1 MNLRQCHEQVEHLKM
16 DTNVGNNFEF
26 QQIGNRTTTTTVIIT
41 FPSQEGICCF
51 TNNHF
56 QKKLSHSY
64 WELCLLASSTSPPS
78 PCAHTASHHF
88 MGFLCSR
95 HAWQVNLNRFTV
107 LSPPYITG
115 SVLAHSDSHPV
126 SVSLF
131 FFSASTLTLV
141 CSADAFTCL
150 LQLPASQIRLRQT
163 VLGI

>member
-1 MNLRQCHEQVEHLKM
+1 M

-131 FFSASTLTLV
+131 FFFRLHFDSRLLSRCLHLLV
-141 CSADAFTCL
+141 TA
-150 LQLPASQIRLRQT
+150 ASQPDKTEANCPWDLIQIHLST
-163 VLGI
+163 NSL